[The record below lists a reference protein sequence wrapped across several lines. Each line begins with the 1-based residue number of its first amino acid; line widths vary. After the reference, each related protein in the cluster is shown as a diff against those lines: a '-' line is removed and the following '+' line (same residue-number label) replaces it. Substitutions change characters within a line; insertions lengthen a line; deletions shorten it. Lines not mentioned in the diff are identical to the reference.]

1 MFILGTIIIQL
12 IFMNM
17 LIAVM
22 STPFSIVKEKE
33 TLFRYKQQL
42 SIIVDYIDHV
52 PIKNMFKDQKYILVV
67 KPEEITVDDGGSE
80 KDIIIDQIRETLRG
94 LRKNHNRQFDIL
106 KDLMEKQISSSK
118 IEKDENEVGAQK

>member
-1 MFILGTIIIQL
+1 
-12 IFMNM
+12 
-17 LIAVM
+17 
-22 STPFSIVKEKE
+22 
-33 TLFRYKQQL
+33 
-42 SIIVDYIDHV
+42 
-52 PIKNMFKDQKYILVV
+52 MFKDQKYILVV